1 MGEKAIQ
8 AKRGE
13 WEIEDDCRAVKTAL
27 NIFKDSERFEEVKSM
42 LKRKREDEK
51 NVDALLD
58 GDLKVALG
66 L

>member
-1 MGEKAIQ
+1 MNEGAIKS
-8 AKRGE
+8 KRGE
-13 WEIEDDCRAVKTAL
+13 WEIEEDCRAVKTAL
-27 NIFKDSERFEEVKSM
+27 NIFKDPERFEEVKSM